1 MKERRCKVVG
11 ERKNEYGEGGDE
23 GERSVKDKGGGG
35 EEGGR
40 SEKERASEEREQR

>member
-35 EEGGR
+35 G
-40 SEKERASEEREQR
+40 SEKERASEKREQR